1 MKQLLEQYN
10 VCSSILSYATGSL
23 QDVLDPAGVFW
34 TVHSE
39 PLQLTLHSCDSSVP
53 LLEKQDLVSYCLQKQ
68 RSTEEIEMLQA
79 EMLNTLEYF
88 WTCRTTL
95 EHKIQELLQEDQTDF
110 VRGSISVLYKQ
121 YAENEFIFNHAIT
134 AFNGIVPIPAG
145 MSVPLLHDPPDYQSD
160 DSECSDSDECS
171 DDD

>member
-1 MKQLLEQYN
+1 M
-10 VCSSILSYATGSL
+10 
-23 QDVLDPAGVFW
+23 
-34 TVHSE
+34 
-39 PLQLTLHSCDSSVP
+39 
-53 LLEKQDLVSYCLQKQ
+53 LEKQDLVSYCLQKQ

-88 WTCRTTL
+88 WTCRTKL

-110 VRGSISVLYKQ
+110 V
-121 YAENEFIFNHAIT
+121 
-134 AFNGIVPIPAG
+134 
-145 MSVPLLHDPPDYQSD
+145 HDPPDYQSD